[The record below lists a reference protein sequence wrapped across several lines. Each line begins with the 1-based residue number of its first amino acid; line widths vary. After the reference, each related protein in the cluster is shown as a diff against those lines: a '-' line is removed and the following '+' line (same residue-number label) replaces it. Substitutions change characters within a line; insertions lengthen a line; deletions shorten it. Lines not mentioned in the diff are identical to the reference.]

1 MLFSQISPIRH
12 DQVLQELA
20 GVTAMQPVPICVQTL
35 YYEQLRAEEAA
46 SQKKQPHNG
55 SQKARQVQ
63 KLFRHIVNGEGQP
76 WTVRT
81 EDVPQAGVKDMISRP
96 VDESA
101 ATHADLEKFRE
112 GGSWYKYITQ
122 SILLGH
128 RFVHNNLVIRI
139 ARILTVPE
147 GTGALEPLD
156 APLPN
161 LDECRLLDM
170 SGAYLCEVSV
180 RVADPNNSMVTDAA
194 KKELMEFKAI
204 MDGAVD
210 LKVPGNRL
218 SMDPRAKNAS

>member
-1 MLFSQISPIRH
+1 M
-12 DQVLQELA
+12 
-20 GVTAMQPVPICVQTL
+20 
-35 YYEQLRAEEAA
+35 
-46 SQKKQPHNG
+46 
-55 SQKARQVQ
+55 
-63 KLFRHIVNGEGQP
+63 
-76 WTVRT
+76 
-81 EDVPQAGVKDMISRP
+81 
-96 VDESA
+96 
-101 ATHADLEKFRE
+101 
-112 GGSWYKYITQ
+112 
-122 SILLGH
+122 GH